1 MIRTSKLKIRNGAS
15 WDNLGLSGGGS
26 GGSGT
31 ATMPL
36 GYNFGVYIT
45 YKDADEIYVQPGNI
59 DVNGIDV
66 SVTTATAHTMTS
78 MVDATAD
85 FHYIYLAAA
94 GTITDSAT
102 EPAWSDAKFGWY
114 SGDTRCIGA
123 VWVPSATPAVLF
135 PFACNM
141 YHEIFST
148 SDVTGIIANLAT
160 TVTTDSAWH
169 DLTTAS
175 DYLPVNATKAL
186 VWAYSPGA
194 ALNYMSVTSIENK
207 TQYHAGLYAAGNTY
221 VAATGFVSLGASR
234 DLAWYAVTGGVI
246 SVRIVGYKIR
256 V

>member
-1 MIRTSKLKIRNGAS
+1 MGKLKKYDSSTDTWTTIATG
-15 WDNLGLSGGGS
+15 GGGS
-26 GGSGT
+26 SGGGT

-59 DVNGIDV
+59 DVNGTNV
-66 SVTTATAHTMTS
+66 SITTATTHTMTS

-135 PFACNM
+135 PFASNM
-141 YHEIFST
+141 YHECFST
-148 SDVTGIIANLAT
+148 SDITGIIANLAT
-160 TVTTDSAWH
+160 TVATDSAWH

-175 DYLPVNATKAL
+175 DFLPVNATKAL

-194 ALNYMSVTSIENK
+194 ALNYMSVASIENK

-221 VAATGFVSLGASR
+221 VAQTGFVSLGASR